1 MTLVGSTYCTRC
13 FDGTRQSEELLAQLH
28 ARLGNAE
35 SLDGESRKLLTTLSH
50 DIERALGR
58 ASEDAGPAR
67 NSLEGMAVQ
76 LEADHPALANI
87 VRQLVDALGK
97 AGI

>member
-1 MTLVGSTYCTRC
+1 MRTRW
-13 FDGTRQSEELLAQLH
+13 TTNPA
-28 ARLGNAE
+28 
-35 SLDGESRKLLTTLSH
+35 KLLTTLSQ

-58 ASEDAGPAR
+58 ASAIRDGAAKPR
-67 NSLEGMAVQ
+67 RPNSLEGVAVQ
-76 LEADHPALANI
+76 LEADHPAIANI

>member
-1 MTLVGSTYCTRC
+1 MAQENLR
-13 FDGTRQSEELLAQLH
+13 ELLAQLH
-28 ARLGNAE
+28 TRLGNAK
-35 SLDGESRKLLTTLSH
+35 SLDAESRKLLTTLSH

-58 ASEDAGPAR
+58 ASEETAPAR
-67 NSLEGMAVQ
+67 NTLESVAVR
-76 LEADHPALANI
+76 LEAEHPALANI

>member
-1 MTLVGSTYCTRC
+1 MAQENLR
-13 FDGTRQSEELLAQLH
+13 ELLSHLH
-28 ARLGNAE
+28 TRLGHAK
-35 SLDGESRKLLTTLSH
+35 SLDEESRKLLTTLSQ

-58 ASEDAGPAR
+58 ASEETAPAR
-67 NSLEGMAVQ
+67 NTLEGVAVR
-76 LEADHPALANI
+76 LEAEHPALATV

>member
-1 MTLVGSTYCTRC
+1 MAQENLR
-13 FDGTRQSEELLAQLH
+13 DLLAQLH
-28 ARLGNAE
+28 TRLGHAKT
-35 SLDGESRKLLTTLSH
+35 LDAESRKLLTTLSH

-58 ASEDAGPAR
+58 ASEEAGPAR
-67 NSLEGMAVQ
+67 TSLEGVAVR
-76 LEADHPALANI
+76 LEAEHPALANI

>member
-1 MTLVGSTYCTRC
+1 MAQDNLR
-13 FDGTRQSEELLAQLH
+13 ELLAQLH
-28 ARLGNAE
+28 TRLSDAK

-58 ASEDAGPAR
+58 ASEETTPAR
-67 NSLEGMAVQ
+67 NTLEGVAVK
-76 LEADHPALANI
+76 LEAEHPALATV
-87 VRQLVDALGK
+87 VRELVDALGK

>member
-1 MTLVGSTYCTRC
+1 MAQETLR
-13 FDGTRQSEELLAQLH
+13 ELLAQLH
-28 ARLGNAE
+28 ARLGQAD
-35 SLDGESRKLLTTLSH
+35 SLDDESRKLLTTLSQ

-58 ASEDAGPAR
+58 VSEETAPTR
-67 NSLEGMAVQ
+67 NSLEGAAVQ

>member
-1 MTLVGSTYCTRC
+1 MAQENLR
-13 FDGTRQSEELLAQLH
+13 ELLAQLH
-28 ARLGNAE
+28 ARLENAD
-35 SLDGESRKLLTTLSH
+35 SLDDESRKLLTTLSQ

-58 ASEDAGPAR
+58 ASEETTPAR
-67 NSLEGMAVQ
+67 NSLEGAAVQ